1 MGFIYKIENKQNRKI
16 YIGKTVN
23 TIRER
28 WLEHIEEASKG
39 DNSLLHK
46 AIRKYGENGFYVDFI
61 EQCSNDELNIKEIYY
76 IALFQ
81 SHMEQYGYNM
91 TLGGEGAMKYSDKDI
106 LDLWATGLR
115 ACEIAERLS
124 ANPNTI
130 SQRLKFLVE
139 DGEARKRY
147 FDTRKKSVVQ
157 YDIYG
162 EPVRVWDCASNA
174 EISLNISRGN
184 ISKCCSKTQAIA
196 GGYLWK
202 FIEDPTPIT
211 ELQERYAESNK
222 CCSVNLIDDKG
233 NIIKTYESG
242 KQAEVELDLPRGK
255 VSEVCNGKRKHTKNY
270 KFEWAYP
277 IKRRLIN
284 DRIKH
289 STEKNSKC
297 D

>member
-1 MGFIYKIENKQNRKI
+1 MGFIYKIENKQNGKI

-28 WLEHIEEASKG
+28 WLEHVEEANKG

-81 SHMEQYGYNM
+81 SHMGQYGYNM

-115 ACEIAERLS
+115 ACEIAERLG
-124 ANPNTI
+124 ATQGTI
-130 SQRLKFLVE
+130 CQRLKFLVE
-139 DGEARKRY
+139 DGASRKRY
-147 FDTRKKSVVQ
+147 FDSRKKSVIQ
-157 YDIYG
+157 YSLDG
-162 EPVRVWDCASNA
+162 EPIRIWECGKYA
-174 EISLNISRGN
+174 ETTLGLSTGQV
-184 ISKCCSKTQAIA
+184 SKCCNYKAVMA

-202 FIEDPTPIT
+202 FANDETPIIQ
-211 ELQERYAESNK
+211 LQERYAESPL
-222 CCSVNLIDDKG
+222 CQEVNLIDNNG
-233 NIIKTYESG
+233 NIIRTYANGRE
-242 KQAEVELDLPRGK
+242 AELDLDLPRGK
-255 VSEVCNGKRKHTKNY
+255 VSEVCNGKRKHTKYY
-270 KFEWAYP
+270 KFEWGNP

-284 DRIKH
+284 EKFIR
-289 STEKNSKC
+289 STEENR
-297 D
+297 

>member
-1 MGFIYKIENKQNRKI
+1 MGFIYKIENRQNGKI

-28 WLEHIEEASKG
+28 WLEHIEEANKG

-46 AIRKYGENGFYVDFI
+46 AIRKYGEKGFYVDFI
-61 EQCSNDELNIKEIYY
+61 EQCSNDVLNAKEVYY

-81 SHMEQYGYNM
+81 SHMKQYGYNM
-91 TLGGEGAMKYSDKDI
+91 TLGGEGAMKYSDTDI

-115 ACEIAERLS
+115 ACEIAERLG

-130 SQRLKFLVE
+130 SQRLKFLIE
-139 DGEARKRY
+139 DGEARRRY
-147 FDTRKKSVVQ
+147 FDTRKKSVIQ

-162 EPVRVWDCASNA
+162 EPVRIWDCASTA
-174 EISLNISRGN
+174 EISLNISKGN
-184 ISKCCSKTQAIA
+184 ISKCCSKAQTIA
-196 GGYLWK
+196 GGYFWK
-202 FIEDPTPIT
+202 FVEDQTPVV
-211 ELQERYAESNK
+211 ELQEKYAKSNK

-233 NIIKTYESG
+233 NVIKTYESG
-242 KQAEVELDLPRGK
+242 KQAELELNLPRGK

-270 KFEWAYP
+270 KFEWGYP

-284 DRIKH
+284 DKNNRH
-289 STEKNSKC
+289 AEKNS
-297 D
+297 

>member
-1 MGFIYKIENKQNRKI
+1 MGFIYKIENKKNGKI

-23 TIRER
+23 TIKER
-28 WLEHIEEASKG
+28 WLEHVEEAMRG
-39 DNSLLHK
+39 DNTLLHK

-91 TLGGEGAMKYSDKDI
+91 TLGGEGTMKYSDGDI

-115 ACEIAERLS
+115 AYEIAERLG

-139 DGEARKRY
+139 DGEVRRRY

-157 YDIYG
+157 YSLDG
-162 EPVRVWDCASNA
+162 EPIKIWECGAYA
-174 EISLNISRGN
+174 ENSLGLSRGQV
-184 ISKCCSKTQAIA
+184 SKCCNKLQAVA
-196 GGYLWK
+196 GNYLWK
-202 FIEDPTPIT
+202 FLEDPTPII

-222 CCSVNLIDDKG
+222 CCSVNLIDNQG
-233 NIIKTYESG
+233 NVIKTYESG
-242 KQAEVELDLPRGK
+242 KQAEIELNLPRGK

-270 KFEWAYP
+270 KFEWENP

-284 DRIKH
+284 ERINS
-289 STEKNSKC
+289 STEKNC
-297 D
+297 

>member
-1 MGFIYKIENKQNRKI
+1 MGFIYKIENKQNQKV

-28 WLEHIEEASKG
+28 WMEHLDDARRG

-46 AIRKYGENGFYVDFI
+46 AIRKYGENGFYVDFV

-81 SHMEQYGYNM
+81 SHLTQNGYNM

-106 LDLWATGLR
+106 LELWSVGLR
-115 ACEIAERLS
+115 ACEIAERLGAS
-124 ANPNTI
+124 PNTI

-147 FDTRKKSVVQ
+147 FDTRKKSVIQ
-157 YDIYG
+157 YDING
-162 EPVRVWDCASNA
+162 EPVRIWDCASNA
-174 EISLNISRGN
+174 EITLGISKGN
-184 ISKCCSKTQAIA
+184 ISKCCNKTQVIA

-202 FIEDPTPIT
+202 FVDDETPIL
-211 ELQERYAESNK
+211 EIQEKYALSNK
-222 CCSVNLIDDKG
+222 CCSVNLIDDNG

-242 KQAEVELDLPRGK
+242 KAAELDLDLPRGK
-255 VSEVCNGKRKHTKNY
+255 VSEVCNRKRKHTKNY
-270 KFEWAYP
+270 KFEWGYP
-277 IKRRLIN
+277 IKRRIIN
-284 DRIKH
+284 DRIK
-289 STEKNSKC
+289 SGTETNC
-297 D
+297 

>member
-28 WLEHIEEASKG
+28 WLEHIEEANKG

-46 AIRKYGENGFYVDFI
+46 AIRKYGEDGFYVDFI

-91 TLGGEGAMKYSDKDI
+91 TLGGEGAMKYADADI
-106 LDLWATGLR
+106 LNLWATGLR
-115 ACEIAERLS
+115 ACEIAERLD

-139 DGEARKRY
+139 DGEVRKRY
-147 FDTRKKSVVQ
+147 FDTRKKSVIQ

-162 EPVRVWDCASNA
+162 EPIKIWDCASNA
-174 EISLNISRGN
+174 ETSLNISKGM
-184 ISKCCSKTQAIA
+184 ISKCCNKLATIA
-196 GGYLWK
+196 GEYLWK
-202 FIEDPTPIT
+202 FVDDPTSIN
-211 ELQERYAESNK
+211 ELQEKYAKSNK
-222 CCSVNLIDDKG
+222 CCCVNLIDNEG
-233 NIIKTYESG
+233 NIIRTYESG
-242 KQAEVELDLPRGK
+242 KAAELDLNLPRGK
-255 VSEVCNGKRKHTKNY
+255 VSEVCNHKRSHTKNY
-270 KFEWAYP
+270 RFEWGYP
-277 IKRRLIN
+277 IKRRIVN
-284 DRIKH
+284 DKLKQT
-289 STEKNSKC
+289 SAGNY
-297 D
+297 